1 MDISYLPIK
10 SSFPLAFYPMLSATL
25 EIIENPVE
33 TYFYNENYGLCEWKS
48 EPIEIVIGD
57 ERYIINLRI
66 REHSKKSGI
75 NLFKIKNMLQL
86 SKEEY
91 AF

>member
-1 MDISYLPIK
+1 MVILKPRISGREQLNLISFQKEQQEDIIAGNIRKEFEMLKELGIK
-10 SSFPLAFYPMLSATL
+10 ESD
-25 EIIENPVE
+25 I
-33 TYFYNENYGLCEWKS
+33 
-48 EPIEIVIGD
+48 
-57 ERYIINLRI
+57 RYIINLRI

-75 NLFKIKNMLQL
+75 NLFKIRNMLQL